1 MDKKY
6 LQGKV
11 SLLTISAGSNLYQL
25 SNGKLL
31 RVYDMCDDP
40 EYEYGYDY
48 LDPDTKK
55 LIDGGVFNVD
65 AGDLDTVVK
74 EAMNWCDLN
83 PEKVTYEIMQY
94 DVEYDDLE
102 EMGYSGF

>member
-6 LQGKV
+6 YDGKA

-31 RVYDMCDDP
+31 RVYDCDD
-40 EYEYGYDY
+40 EDCEYGYDY
-48 LDPDTKK
+48 LDPDTKR

-74 EAMNWCDLN
+74 EAINWCDLN
-83 PEKVTYEIMQY
+83 PAEVTYEIMQY